1 MDDHELARLLSGRA
15 RPSVLE
21 KEKVFERVYARTR
34 AASMLRPR
42 WVALGG
48 LTAAAA
54 AAAVWLALRADPVEF
69 AARGADESR
78 PVLHVVCLETGRKGV
93 CGAGGR
99 LAFEI
104 QGLAFRHVAVFAR
117 RQDGLVIWY
126 FPESSGTSPP
136 VSAHGQST
144 LLRRGVQVG
153 TNQPPG
159 DYEVYAV
166 FSDEALTRERIKA
179 GLDDDF
185 NARGDWVVTHQTLRI
200 EAGP

>member
-1 MDDHELARLLSGRA
+1 MDEHELARLLSGRD

-21 KEKVFERVYARTR
+21 KEEVFERVYARTR
-34 AASMLRPR
+34 AASMPR
-42 WVALGG
+42 SRWAVLGG

-54 AAAVWLALRADPVEF
+54 AAAVWLALPADRVEF
-69 AARGADESR
+69 GARGAGESR
-78 PVLHVVCLETGRKGV
+78 PTLHVVCLETGRKGV

-104 QGLAFRHVAVFAR
+104 EGRQFQHVAVFAR

-136 VSAHGQST
+136 VSGQGRST
-144 LLRRGVQVG
+144 LLRRGVQLG
-153 TNQPPG
+153 ATQPPG

-166 FSDEALTRERIKA
+166 FSDEALTRDRIKA

-185 NARGDWVVTHQTLRI
+185 NARGGWVVTHQTLRI